1 MTWNLRVLEIPD
13 GASCYYEIRE
23 VYYNEHGKPW
33 GHSRASMQ
41 GESKEALRNY
51 LMWALEAMDKPAF
64 QDCDLVERNANDPEV
79 H

>member
-1 MTWNLRVLEIPD
+1 MSWNLRVLEIPD

-41 GESKEALRNY
+41 AESKEALRNY
-51 LMWALEAMDKPAF
+51 LMWALEAIDKPAF
-64 QDCDLVERNANDPEV
+64 QNCDLVERDANSPQIQ
-79 H
+79 

>member
-41 GESKEALRNY
+41 GETKEALRNY

>member
-1 MTWNLRVLEIPD
+1 MTWNLRVLEVPD

>member
-1 MTWNLRVLEIPD
+1 MTWHLRVLEIPD

-33 GHSRASMQ
+33 GHSKATMQ

-51 LMWALEAMDKPAF
+51 LTWALEAIDKPAF

>member
-1 MTWNLRVLEIPD
+1 MTWNLRVLEISD
-13 GASCYYEIRE
+13 GASYYYEIRE

-33 GHSRASMQ
+33 GHSRATMQ

-51 LMWALEAMDKPAF
+51 LTWALEAIDKPAF
-64 QDCDLVERNANDPEV
+64 QECDLVERDANNPEV